1 MHIFTICTEARG
13 CAFSLAQIRS
23 VLVSALE
30 ASVSGGGADDER
42 DGAAPESRP
51 QPPAQRILHS
61 VFAECLRVR
70 CNAAGLLYYYQP
82 SNSPAILV
90 LPCC

>member
-1 MHIFTICTEARG
+1 M
-13 CAFSLAQIRS
+13 QIRS

-30 ASVSGGGADDER
+30 ASVRGSGADEER

-51 QPPAQRILHS
+51 LPPAQRILHS

-70 CNAAGLLYYYQP
+70 RSMPY
-82 SNSPAILV
+82 
-90 LPCC
+90 